1 MVEILGA
8 RLKTFLEVERSRH
21 VRQMENLNMVF
32 VWLLFLEGI
41 ESSEVLNTLFGE
53 LMQRQMIK
61 IVSRLPDLMKE
72 EREEMFLE
80 EEKVFG
86 TFELVESD
94 FIEMLTFLNYVDN
107 FKKVY
112 ASNESF
118 LEAMENRAHKIE
130 DKFG

>member
-1 MVEILGA
+1 
-8 RLKTFLEVERSRH
+8 
-21 VRQMENLNMVF
+21 MVF

-41 ESSEVLNTLFGE
+41 ESSEVVNTLFGE